1 MTNRQFSSA
10 PVTLLV
16 SGAPAPEPCLPA
28 ARPPRRLDAGAV
40 SAALARTTARPRQT
54 AARPT
59 GAREFLLVE
68 LHRAY
73 RPDVLHT
80 ALRAVLPQAL
90 GPRTAAPGAGTDAA
104 PGAVP
109 DTAPGAVPDPAAP
122 GAGSDLLWHRTA
134 DGPEGL
140 DRVLAELG
148 HSLAAG
154 PRLRAVLVE
163 DRRGRRSG
171 PDTPGHPDDFDALN
185 APDRPPR
192 LFVGLAPSP
201 PGHAVELLAELREA
215 LAHPPEP
222 VTVPTSALQREM
234 LHQVL
239 GQPDHG
245 GRHIEQLSWNWHGP
259 LDTERFTA
267 AWQSVMDHETVLR
280 AAFDWDEDGDGT
292 GEGEPWMVLHERA
305 VPEVTRHPHGTADW
319 DDLLAADRRRGFDLR
334 RPALLRA
341 TLLDA
346 PPDADEGPTTRVLLT
361 YHHAML
367 DGWSVRL
374 LLQSF
379 HRAYLTGGV
388 LPGGERRPDVRDHAG
403 WLQAR
408 STDAARQFWS
418 TRPGATAVLPLAPDP
433 RRHGS
438 GRARR
443 RLTPYEAVRL
453 RGWAAAWGA
462 GESSA
467 LQAAWALLLYRAAQ
481 SGRPRRPAR
490 SVRVGFAVTV
500 SGRGIPLDGVDR
512 LPGALRNP
520 LPISVR
526 LHPGTTVPQLLA
538 ALRDGVLD
546 LAAYEWV
553 SPGQA
558 HRWTP
563 NAHGR
568 RPNSL
573 VVLEHQPT
581 SAHHL
586 RLETDLAAHGIH
598 VESPAPAGTFTSYP
612 ITLAAHYDTTGGL
625 VLTATHDRALLA
637 DQDAA
642 ELLSQSAHLLRT
654 FPDLPSGLSTTE
666 VLRSTLAGQPAP
678 RLGEP
683 GDDTGQPPAG
693 RATADDRGFPD
704 GHGTANP
711 GGPAVQLDVLRR
723 ATRPGAGWVLLL
735 APPGAPRTR
744 RPDASRG
751 WPGPQALGVLRPDR
765 GAPPPAAYR
774 PLLGPLLESRAPV
787 ALVAPPGLG
796 LTAYEIARQGAPA
809 HPPLVVLLG
818 EDGDLSTLA
827 ALLGDRA

>member
-16 SGAPAPEPCLPA
+16 SGASAPEPCLPTG
-28 ARPPRRLDAGAV
+28 RPPRRLDAAAV
-40 SAALARTTARPRQT
+40 TAALARTAAHPRQP
-54 AARPT
+54 AAHP
-59 GAREFLLVE
+59 ARAEEFLLVE

-73 RPDVLHT
+73 RPDVLRA
-80 ALRAVLPQAL
+80 ALRAVLPEASEPEPGGADQRQAS
-90 GPRTAAPGAGTDAA
+90 AADPGSPSDGQD
-104 PGAVP
+104 PGQ
-109 DTAPGAVPDPAAP
+109 
-122 GAGSDLLWHRTA
+122 DLLWQRAA
-134 DGPEGL
+134 DGPAEL

-148 HSLAAG
+148 RSLAAG
-154 PRLRAVLVE
+154 PRLRAVLVAE
-163 DRRGRRSG
+163 RGTPGDG
-171 PDTPGHPDDFDALN
+171 PDGSDGRDRPNTPDRP
-185 APDRPPR
+185 RPPR
-192 LFVGLAPSP
+192 LFLGFAPAAR
-201 PGHAVELLAELREA
+201 GRAVELLEELRKA

-234 LHQVL
+234 LRQVL
-239 GQPDHG
+239 GRPDHH
-245 GRHIEQLSWNWHGP
+245 GRHVEQLSWNWHGP

-267 AWQSVMDHETVLR
+267 AWQSVIDHETVLR
-280 AAFDWDEDGDGT
+280 AAFDWDEDDTGD
-292 GEGEPWMVLHERA
+292 PWMVLHERA
-305 VPEVTRHPHGTADW
+305 VPEVTRHPHGAAEW
-319 DDLLAADRRRGFDLR
+319 EELLAADRRRGFDLR

-346 PPDADEGPTTRVLLT
+346 PPDAEEGPATRVLLS

-379 HRAYLTGGV
+379 YRAYLTDGV
-388 LPGGERRPDVRDHAG
+388 LPGGERRPDVRDHAR
-403 WLQAR
+403 WLRAQ

-418 TRPGATAVLPLAPDP
+418 TRPAATAVLPLDPDP
-433 RRHGS
+433 RRPGS

-490 SVRVGFAVTV
+490 AVRVGFAVTV
-500 SGRGIPLDGVDR
+500 SGRGIPLDGIDR

-526 LHPGTTVPQLLA
+526 VHPGTTVPQLLA

-546 LAAYEWV
+546 LAGYEWV

-558 HRWTP
+558 HRWTAGSRGP
-563 NAHGR
+563 

-573 VVLEHQPT
+573 VVLEHLPAP
-581 SAHHL
+581 AHHL

-598 VESPAPAGTFTSYP
+598 VESPTPAGTFTAYP
-612 ITLAAHYDTTGGL
+612 ITLAAHYDATGGL
-625 VLTATHDRALLA
+625 VLTTTHDRTLLA
-637 DQDAA
+637 DQDAV
-642 ELLSQSAHLLRT
+642 ELLSQSAHLLRA

-683 GDDTGQPPAG
+683 AAAASGATDRAGPADPSEPSDHPAPDDG
-693 RATADDRGFPD
+693 RPDDGPDDDR
-704 GHGTANP
+704 
-711 GGPAVQLDVLRR
+711 PAVRLDVLRQ

-735 APPGAPRTR
+735 PPPGAPGTR
-744 RPDASRG
+744 YPGTARG
-751 WPGPQALGVLRPDR
+751 WPGPQALGVLRPVAAD
-765 GAPPPAAYR
+765 PPPAAYR
-774 PLLGPLLESRAPV
+774 PLLGPLLDSRTPV

-796 LTAYEIARQGAPA
+796 VTAYEIARLGAPA
-809 HPPLVVLLG
+809 HPLVVLLG
-818 EDGDLSTLA
+818 QEGDLTA
-827 ALLGDRA
+827 VAELLGGHA